1 MTLHTHQLIVGAILA
16 TTGALMLAYAKARP
30 AHRGGPVRFGGL
42 CNLAGGALWIASAGA
57 DATPERVQVLLSSL
71 RALSFDAAI
80 AYLCFLITRSVGKK
94 HPRIESTISTGIY
107 VMPLMPIAQGIVCA
121 IFFPQPALD
130 TYAPG
135 TAELL
140 VPRVRSL
147 AEAFY
152 LSLITFVF
160 LTEALSQPHRRLL
173 VNNAG
178 MLVMGV
184 TEAFTPEQVARCFDT
199 NVLGVVRCNRAVL
212 PHMRERRSGL
222 IVYVGS
228 VTSCVV
234 SPFQGP
240 YVAAKAAE
248 DKIAETTHYEVSRYG
263 IDSAIV
269 QPGAYTSG
277 TNHFPNAV
285 RPEGAERA
293 AAYDLIA
300 ELPGQLA
307 GRLGSL
313 VMPHKREE
321 AQDVADAILRLVDA
335 PAGSRPFRTVVDPQS
350 HGAEPI
356 NAVAEEMQREFME
369 RLGIEDLRRVSV
381 GGQAPAG
388 APDRVV

>member
-1 MTLHTHQLIVGAILA
+1 MSEKVILVTGSSSGFGLLTARTLAAAGHRVYASMRE
-16 TTGALMLAYAKARP
+16 TGGKNAGKARE
-30 AHRGGPVRFGGL
+30 AERWAEEH
-42 CNLAGGALWIASAGA
+42 GARLE
-57 DATPERVQVLLSSL
+57 P
-71 RALSFDAAI
+71 
-80 AYLCFLITRSVGKK
+80 
-94 HPRIESTISTGIY
+94 IE
-107 VMPLMPIAQGIVCA
+107 
-121 IFFPQPALD
+121 LD
-130 TYAPG
+130 IG
-135 TAELL
+135 SEE
-140 VPRVRSL
+140 S
-147 AEAFY
+147 AEAAVGR
-152 LSLITFVF
+152 IVE
-160 LTEALSQPHRRLL
+160 EAGRIDVL

-263 IDSAIV
+263 VDSAIV

-285 RPEGAERA
+285 RPEDAERA
-293 AAYDLIA
+293 SAYDLIA

-335 PAGSRPFRTVVDPQS
+335 PAGSRLFRAVIDPQS